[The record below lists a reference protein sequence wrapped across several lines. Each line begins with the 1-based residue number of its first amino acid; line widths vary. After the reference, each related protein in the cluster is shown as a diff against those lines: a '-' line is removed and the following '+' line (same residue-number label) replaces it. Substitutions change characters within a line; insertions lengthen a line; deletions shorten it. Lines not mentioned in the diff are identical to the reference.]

1 VCFTGLA
8 GPSPSHPVGTRAVET
23 LLSNCSASSAWSPV
37 WDGTQEDRLSFRCC
51 INHIGIGFQLR
62 NPQQPVVD
70 GGLILR
76 GDAEP
81 DVIEIEGS
89 QAADFSYSRAG
100 RVNRGL
106 PADPLDSA
114 GEYLYS
120 LPQCDLSCGEDFLV
134 VRGREAGEDA
144 GPVMVRGYGGTL

>member
-1 VCFTGLA
+1 VLYRPGRTFAFPSSRHARRRNLVEQLLGL
-8 GPSPSHPVGTRAVET
+8 VTRLEGAEI
-23 LLSNCSASSAWSPV
+23 
-37 WDGTQEDRLSFRCC
+37 DRLPFRRSL
-51 INHIGIGFQLR
+51 NHIGIGFQLR

-81 DVIEIEGS
+81 DVIGIEGS